1 MQKEIKDK
9 VLITALL
16 GVIFTG
22 VALLIYFLI
31 YTKGRSPWVLFTV
44 ALFLIVGIGAFLA
57 MFGVKKEAKI
67 VDKEFFPIF
76 EARGSDEVL
85 SLAQKLEKRLQGTF
99 FEVETN
105 DDGLRVLEGLDD
117 DDQEQMAAGKL
128 GIAEGF
134 IYLKTSNPNKYTEIP
149 MEMECWLEDGQVKK
163 RPILVGGKKID
174 FNIQVEIDKDEEGNL
189 RKIQNT
195 NYGSFL
201 AQIIRDSKKEDGW
214 STSLDATSKY
224 GLAMGVLGL
233 GGAIVSIISLLVQK
247 FM

>member
-85 SLAQKLEKRLQGTF
+85 SLAQKLEKRLQGT
-99 FEVETN
+99 
-105 DDGLRVLEGLDD
+105 
-117 DDQEQMAAGKL
+117 
-128 GIAEGF
+128 
-134 IYLKTSNPNKYTEIP
+134 
-149 MEMECWLEDGQVKK
+149 
-163 RPILVGGKKID
+163 
-174 FNIQVEIDKDEEGNL
+174 
-189 RKIQNT
+189 
-195 NYGSFL
+195 
-201 AQIIRDSKKEDGW
+201 
-214 STSLDATSKY
+214 
-224 GLAMGVLGL
+224 
-233 GGAIVSIISLLVQK
+233 
-247 FM
+247 